1 MGTYWWS
8 QGDSKEVYLG
18 RFRNSASVSPQG
30 VRMAAAMCAIK
41 SRKIPVIT
49 KNIIQYV

>member
-18 RFRNSASVSPQG
+18 RFRNSEESELVHVSERQPAG
-30 VRMAAAMCAIK
+30 VRTA
-41 SRKIPVIT
+41 SPWHEFF
-49 KNIIQYV
+49 